1 MNKFQKL
8 SQISKDIEILEAA
21 GKIKAAE
28 VLHKKFIKEAQYAMP
43 QMMTTMMP
51 QMMMP
56 QMMSMMPQMMPQMM
70 PMMMAR
76 PAVVPAAVAKPVGTP
91 APIQRGQVT
100 PPAPQP
106 TPTPTPVPPPPPTNK
121 EIKPPYTGTTP
132 PTPNPADNNQRGYGD
147 KQSKDQEMQYLMNE
161 KKRLEEMGANQPSSP
176 YFKQYQTILEMIK
189 RNQGGSII
197 KSKSMNQ
204 FLKLSQI
211 NKDIELLE
219 DAGKIKAAEVL
230 HKKFIKEAQA
240 IAQNR
245 TNYGPSSVN
254 PQQQNYV
261 KRDQNSMTSVRDGVS
276 TNFNFTGLDPQME
289 LATVPGVPGS
299 PKQVLIPKGS
309 DPRMADP
316 AFAASQR
323 IKAQE
328 NAIPGYSDF
337 LKLRPQPY
345 QKMDFIQA
353 NGTSTDAGM
362 AIYNELLSKSQAGGK
377 SLGAP
382 AVTTSPTATPAAKT
396 PIQAVAENPYA
407 GPIAPNPIT
416 INTMPS
422 ARNVQPTSA
431 PMPTAPVRTNK
442 PQVSTNSQA
451 QPAIQDNF
459 QNYYTEEN
467 DTANFY
473 QQQNSNPNAQQ
484 ESNEQKI
491 YVNALNDIINGFAS
505 KDPTLISQAE
515 RLYQGTLSQFK
526 NPNRQKAF
534 KDQIQRQRVKY
545 LKPQP
550 VTNVS
555 PNYGISPQAVTNI
568 SPNFGL

>member
-1 MNKFQKL
+1 MSKFQ
-8 SQISKDIEILEAA
+8 
-21 GKIKAAE
+21 
-28 VLHKKFIKEAQYAMP
+28 
-43 QMMTTMMP
+43 
-51 QMMMP
+51 
-56 QMMSMMPQMMPQMM
+56 
-70 PMMMAR
+70 
-76 PAVVPAAVAKPVGTP
+76 
-91 APIQRGQVT
+91 
-100 PPAPQP
+100 
-106 TPTPTPVPPPPPTNK
+106 
-121 EIKPPYTGTTP
+121 
-132 PTPNPADNNQRGYGD
+132 
-147 KQSKDQEMQYLMNE
+147 
-161 KKRLEEMGANQPSSP
+161 
-176 YFKQYQTILEMIK
+176 
-189 RNQGGSII
+189 
-197 KSKSMNQ
+197 
-204 FLKLSQI
+204 KLSQI

-261 KRDQNSMTSVRDGVS
+261 QRNENSMTSVRDGVS

-299 PKQVLIPKGS
+299 PKKVLIPKGS

-353 NGTSTDAGM
+353 NGTSTEAGK

-377 SLGAP
+377 SPSAP
-382 AVTTSPTATPAAKT
+382 AVTTAPTATPAAST
-396 PIQAVAENPYA
+396 PIQAVADNPNA
-407 GPIAPNPIT
+407 GPIAPNPMT

-431 PMPTAPVRTNK
+431 PMPTAPVKTNQ
-442 PQVSTNSQA
+442 PQISSNSPATTQA
-451 QPAIQDNF
+451 QPVAQDNF
-459 QNYYTEEN
+459 PNFYTEQS

-473 QQQNSNPNAQQ
+473 QQQNSMPNAQQ
-484 ESNEQKI
+484 ESIEQKL
-491 YVNALNDIINGFAS
+491 YMNALNNIENALRYNDRNTAETIYNKTIN
-505 KDPTLISQAE
+505 E
-515 RLYQGTLSQFK
+515 FK
-526 NPNRQKAF
+526 NPKRRDLFGK
-534 KDQIQRQRVKY
+534 QIQRVRSKY
-545 LKPQP
+545 LNPAINQGPKQ
-550 VTNVS
+550 
-555 PNYGISPQAVTNI
+555 
-568 SPNFGL
+568 

>member
-1 MNKFQKL
+1 MIKRNQGGSIIKSESMNKFPKL
-8 SQISKDIEILEAA
+8 SQINKDIEILEAA

-28 VLHKKFIKEAQYAMP
+28 ILH
-43 QMMTTMMP
+43 
-51 QMMMP
+51 
-56 QMMSMMPQMMPQMM
+56 
-70 PMMMAR
+70 
-76 PAVVPAAVAKPVGTP
+76 
-91 APIQRGQVT
+91 
-100 PPAPQP
+100 
-106 TPTPTPVPPPPPTNK
+106 N
-121 EIKPPYTGTTP
+121 
-132 PTPNPADNNQRGYGD
+132 
-147 KQSKDQEMQYLMNE
+147 
-161 KKRLEEMGANQPSSP
+161 
-176 YFKQYQTILEMIK
+176 
-189 RNQGGSII
+189 
-197 KSKSMNQ
+197 
-204 FLKLSQI
+204 
-211 NKDIELLE
+211 
-219 DAGKIKAAEVL
+219 
-230 HKKFIKEAQA
+230 KFIKEAQA

-261 KRDQNSMTSVRDGVS
+261 QRNENSMTSVRDGVS

-299 PKQVLIPKGS
+299 TKNVLIPKGS

-353 NGTSTDAGM
+353 NGTSTEAGK

-377 SLGAP
+377 SLSAL
-382 AVTTSPTATPAAKT
+382 AVTTAPTATPAAST
-396 PIQAVAENPYA
+396 PIQPVADNPNA
-407 GPIAPNPIT
+407 GPIAPNPMT
-416 INTMPS
+416 INTMS
-422 ARNVQPTSA
+422 LARNVQPTSA
-431 PMPTAPVRTNK
+431 PMPTVPVRTSQPSNVYAN
-442 PQVSTNSQA
+442 PQMDASIEANRA
-451 QPAIQDNF
+451 N
-459 QNYYTEEN
+459 NMG
-467 DTANFY
+467 DTANY
-473 QQQNSNPNAQQ
+473 NNRQLQNPNAQQ

-491 YVNALNDIINGFAS
+491 YINALNDIINGFAS

-545 LKPQP
+545 LKTQP

>member
-1 MNKFQKL
+1 MNKLQKL
-8 SQISKDIEILEAA
+8 SQINHDIEILEA
-21 GKIKAAE
+21 
-28 VLHKKFIKEAQYAMP
+28 
-43 QMMTTMMP
+43 
-51 QMMMP
+51 
-56 QMMSMMPQMMPQMM
+56 
-70 PMMMAR
+70 
-76 PAVVPAAVAKPVGTP
+76 
-91 APIQRGQVT
+91 
-100 PPAPQP
+100 
-106 TPTPTPVPPPPPTNK
+106 
-121 EIKPPYTGTTP
+121 
-132 PTPNPADNNQRGYGD
+132 
-147 KQSKDQEMQYLMNE
+147 
-161 KKRLEEMGANQPSSP
+161 
-176 YFKQYQTILEMIK
+176 
-189 RNQGGSII
+189 
-197 KSKSMNQ
+197 
-204 FLKLSQI
+204 
-211 NKDIELLE
+211 
-219 DAGKIKAAEVL
+219 AGKIKAAEVL

-299 PKQVLIPKGS
+299 PKKVLIPKGS

-353 NGTSTDAGM
+353 NGTSTEAGLS
-362 AIYNELLSKSQAGGK
+362 IYNELLSKSQAGGK

-396 PIQAVAENPYA
+396 PIQAVAENPNA
-407 GPIAPNPIT
+407 GLISPTPMT

-422 ARNVQPTSA
+422 ARNVQTTSATMPTIPTS
-431 PMPTAPVRTNK
+431 TNQPSNVYAN
-442 PQVSTNSQA
+442 PQMDASIEANRANNMGDTV
-451 QPAIQDNF
+451 
-459 QNYYTEEN
+459 NYN
-467 DTANFY
+467 NR
-473 QQQNSNPNAQQ
+473 QLQNPNAQQ

-491 YVNALNDIINGFAS
+491 YINALNDIINGFAS

-545 LKPQP
+545 LKTQP
-550 VTNVS
+550 ITNVS

>member
-1 MNKFQKL
+1 MNKLQKL
-8 SQISKDIEILEAA
+8 SQINHDIEILEAA

-28 VLHKKFIKEAQYAMP
+28 VLHKKFIKEAQ
-43 QMMTTMMP
+43 
-51 QMMMP
+51 
-56 QMMSMMPQMMPQMM
+56 
-70 PMMMAR
+70 
-76 PAVVPAAVAKPVGTP
+76 VV
-91 APIQRGQVT
+91 AP
-100 PPAPQP
+100 
-106 TPTPTPVPPPPPTNK
+106 
-121 EIKPPYTGTTP
+121 
-132 PTPNPADNNQRGYGD
+132 
-147 KQSKDQEMQYLMNE
+147 
-161 KKRLEEMGANQPSSP
+161 
-176 YFKQYQTILEMIK
+176 
-189 RNQGGSII
+189 
-197 KSKSMNQ
+197 
-204 FLKLSQI
+204 
-211 NKDIELLE
+211 
-219 DAGKIKAAEVL
+219 
-230 HKKFIKEAQA
+230 
-240 IAQNR
+240 NR

-261 KRDQNSMTSVRDGVS
+261 QRNENSTTSVRDGVS

-345 QKMDFIQA
+345 QIRDFIEA
-353 NGTSTDAGM
+353 KGTSTDAGSS
-362 AIYNELLSKSQAGGK
+362 IYKDLLSKNQSGSK
-377 SLGAP
+377 SLVAP
-382 AVTTSPTATPAAKT
+382 AVTTAPTATQVARPQVQ
-396 PIQAVAENPYA
+396 PVAENPNA

-416 INTMPS
+416 LNTTPL

-431 PMPTAPVRTNK
+431 PIPTAPT
-442 PQVSTNSQA
+442 STN
-451 QPAIQDNF
+451 QPSNVYANPQMDASIEANRA
-459 QNYYTEEN
+459 NN
-467 DTANFY
+467 MGDTANY
-473 QQQNSNPNAQQ
+473 NNRQLQNPNAQQ